1 MYTNIRVYFDP
12 LRPKLQFGHPF
23 EGGYPFCKTKIP
35 VFKKENK
42 CVQTWG
48 QGYEQGTYNVV
59 VQLHTTL

>member
-1 MYTNIRVYFDP
+1 MYTNIRVHFDP

-42 CVQTWG
+42 CVQAG
-48 QGYEQGTYNVV
+48 GHGY
-59 VQLHTTL
+59 